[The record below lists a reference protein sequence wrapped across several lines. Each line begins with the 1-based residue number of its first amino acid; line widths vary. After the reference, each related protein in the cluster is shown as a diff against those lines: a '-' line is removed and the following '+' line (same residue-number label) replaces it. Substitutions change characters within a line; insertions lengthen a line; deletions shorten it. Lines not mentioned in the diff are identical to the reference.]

1 MKIIRALIF
10 LSILINSSYVKAELS
25 LEEST
30 QCYAIGAVYGHILKL
45 MSEHLRK
52 NSEVM
57 SYDDQ
62 VEFKKM
68 DSELPKTLSIVT
80 NLTKDLR
87 KQGISRL
94 VKSGKNIS
102 EANSLF
108 ESKANA
114 FKDKQLIFDKKIS
127 LSQYNQSLEDLFNDC
142 LGKFKKELRKN
153 Y

>member
-1 MKIIRALIF
+1 MKTIRILLF
-10 LSILINSSYVKAELS
+10 LSILINSSFAKAEFS
-25 LEEST
+25 VEEST
-30 QCYAIGAVYGHILKL
+30 QCYAIGAVYGFSLKL
-45 MSEHLRK
+45 MSDHLRK
-52 NSEVM
+52 NLEEIT
-57 SYDDQ
+57 YDDQ

-68 DSELPKTLSIVT
+68 DSELPKTLSLVA
-80 NLTKDLR
+80 NFTKDLR